1 MNGKDLIIH
10 LHDGG
15 CDGYTIGKDFFN
27 YKVTG
32 NGLVLMNEDGAWIAW
47 YNLQDVQKWHIE

>member
-1 MNGKDLIIH
+1 MENKDLIVN

-15 CDGYTIGKDFFN
+15 CDGWKIGKDFSN

-32 NGLVLMNEDGAWIAW
+32 SALVLTNEDGAWIAW
-47 YNLQDVQKWHIE
+47 YNLKDVQKWHIE